1 MHQPKHLVVAGCLVR
16 NQPGELLLIRHH
28 RRGWELPQGRVEEG
42 ESLTAAVC
50 REVREETGVEIEL
63 GALAA
68 VYSKLTPPSALIFN
82 FLGTFRAGE
91 LTPSDE
97 SPELGWFSTE
107 QALSRVTHPVN
118 HERLATLL
126 QFSGQVLYRAY
137 TLAPFELAEQ
147 TTLG

>member
-1 MHQPKHLVVAGCLVR
+1 MQQPKHLVVAGCLVK
-16 NQPGELLLIRHH
+16 NPAGELLLIRHH

-82 FLGTFRAGE
+82 FLGTYRCGE

-97 SPELGWFSTE
+97 SPELGWFSAE
-107 QALSRVTHPVN
+107 QALVKVIHPVN
-118 HERLATLL
+118 RERLTTLL

-137 TLAPFELAEQ
+137 ILGPFELTEQ